1 MSRLADPVFEEVYS
15 LHKDINENCLENDI
29 KLQTELEPLVRNFQA
44 LQKITISLKIN
55 IESYDS
61 KTGTKANG
69 YRSLIRV
76 VGTVVRHCVDLLET
90 IKHQLSTLGYA
101 STEASEDLA
110 TWVSVV
116 ERLIEILQVAEEIKR
131 VNSDLYP
138 EHPDSQ
144 SAFVVETS
152 KKALQMDLTP
162 FYGSALAFH
171 LRGDSRKMM
180 HPMAIS
186 MASYSDI
193 YGKNV
198 LIIMNHNNHCI

>member
-1 MSRLADPVFEEVYS
+1 MSRLADPVFEEVYT
-15 LHKDINENCLENDI
+15 LHQDIADNCLENEI
-29 KLQTELEPLVRNFQA
+29 KLGTDLETLVTNFQA
-44 LQKITISLKIN
+44 LQKITVSLKIDV
-55 IESYDS
+55 ESYDS

-90 IKHQLSTLGYA
+90 VKHQLSTLGYA
-101 STEASEDLA
+101 SSEVREDLI
-110 TWVSVV
+110 TWVSVI
-116 ERLIEILQVAEEIKR
+116 ERLIEILQVAQEIKSH
-131 VNSDLYP
+131 NSELYP
-138 EHPDSQ
+138 KYPDSQ
-144 SAFVVETS
+144 SDFVVETS

-162 FYGSALAFH
+162 FYGNALAFH

-180 HPMAIS
+180 HPMAIF

-198 LIIMNHNNHCI
+198 LR

>member
-15 LHKDINENCLENDI
+15 LHKDIHESCIGIDS
-29 KLQTELEPLVRNFQA
+29 KLQADLEPLVKNFQA
-44 LQKITISLKIN
+44 LQKITVSLKID
-55 IESYDS
+55 IDSYDS

-90 IKHQLSTLGYA
+90 VKHQLSTLNYA
-101 STEASEDLA
+101 STEVREDLD
-110 TWVSVV
+110 TWVPVI
-116 ERLIEILQVAEEIKR
+116 ERLIEILQVAQEIKS

-138 EHPDSQ
+138 EYPDSQ

-162 FYGSALAFH
+162 FYGNALAFH

-180 HPMAIS
+180 HPMAIF

-198 LIIMNHNNHCI
+198 LR